1 MVKFFAILLL
11 SAAALFAQSGAPLV
25 VSADSLTPL
34 QQAAGT
40 KGEEWETLAR
50 GLEVKIGR
58 MLPCDPRVRAA
69 IEEVNK
75 ASEARLSTMAQ
86 YLKVAVALAKQ
97 DSEAAKAAVSS
108 QDDGNQDLETER
120 AEAEQEIIA
129 VEGQRGNLA
138 DSVRRL
144 AALEPAAKQLTEIAA
159 MIGERAGRT
168 RQQAE
173 NRNPMTVPLKNVLAA
188 YQARQAAL
196 EEEQVALAVETSR
209 WSEYYTARLARAQT
223 ECSIINQ
230 TLGRKK

>member
-1 MVKFFAILLL
+1 
-11 SAAALFAQSGAPLV
+11 
-25 VSADSLTPL
+25 
-34 QQAAGT
+34 
-40 KGEEWETLAR
+40 
-50 GLEVKIGR
+50 
-58 MLPCDPRVRAA
+58 
-69 IEEVNK
+69 
-75 ASEARLSTMAQ
+75 MAQ